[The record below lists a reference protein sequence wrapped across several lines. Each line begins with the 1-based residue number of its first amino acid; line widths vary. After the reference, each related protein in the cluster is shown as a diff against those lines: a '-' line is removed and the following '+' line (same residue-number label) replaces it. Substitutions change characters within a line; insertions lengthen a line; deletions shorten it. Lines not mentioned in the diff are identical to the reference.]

1 MMIEILMDDLPGR
14 SRFGNPSA
22 RNLPTLTG
30 EVNGSARAVPTSPG
44 RASLARRQRPD
55 SVSAVGLPQKI
66 LLLGLLS
73 AACGET
79 SGQAPTTTGIT
90 TATLTVSSSTGSSSE
105 SSTGST
111 SSESPTSASGGTE
124 STSGASG
131 TGGEPDLPGPDTSG
145 PAKGCGKIDILFV
158 INDAG
163 RIDLPAAAWDSKADA
178 LSIRSGTDAFIAAMQ
193 EQAAGYD
200 LHVMVV
206 KGDPKWDGTN
216 GWSSCCVP
224 DKPCDQYGKFPC
236 SLNPEL
242 VTECDYALGAGV
254 RYPEGFMASNRYC
267 ELADGRRYITAEQPD
282 FAAATECISN
292 VGQTGGEQRYL
303 GAMVQAVGPVLNAP
317 DSCNA
322 GFLRPDAMLVVVILA
337 DEVDELSPGTPQG
350 LSASLIAAKGG
361 YTDGIVVVGI
371 LGSVQSAPPGIGCS
385 DDPEDRTRK
394 FVEGFPNHVL
404 GSFCAEY
411 IGANLVAALEV
422 IQAACG
428 EFVPPG

>member
-1 MMIEILMDDLPGR
+1 M
-14 SRFGNPSA
+14 
-22 RNLPTLTG
+22 
-30 EVNGSARAVPTSPG
+30 
-44 RASLARRQRPD
+44 
-55 SVSAVGLPQKI
+55 GLPQKI

-73 AACGET
+73 AACGEP

-90 TATLTVSSSTGSSSE
+90 TVMLTMSSSTGSSSE
-105 SSTGST
+105 SSTGS
-111 SSESPTSASGGTE
+111 SSEGPTSASGGTE
-124 STSGASG
+124 SASSASG
-131 TGGEPDLPGPDTSG
+131 TSTVGEPDLPGLDTSG
-145 PAKGCGKIDILFV
+145 PVKGCGKIDILFV

-163 RIDLPAAAWDSKADA
+163 EADVADSKADA
-178 LSIRSGTDAFIAAMQ
+178 LNIRSGTEAFIAAMQ

-200 LHVMVV
+200 LHVMSV
-206 KGDPKWDGTN
+206 KGDPLFGGSN
-216 GWSSCCVP
+216 GWSSCCSP
-224 DKPCDQYGKFPC
+224 GKWCDHYGPFPC
-236 SLNPEL
+236 SLDPDL

-254 RYPEGFMASNRYC
+254 RYPAGFMASNRDC
-267 ELADGRRYITAEQPD
+267 ELADGRRYITAEQRD
-282 FAAATECISN
+282 FAAATECILN

-303 GAMVQAVGPVLNAP
+303 SAMVQAVGPVLNAP

-322 GFLRPDAMLVVVILA
+322 GFVRPDAMLVVVILA
-337 DEVDELSPGTPQG
+337 DEADELSPGTPQG

-385 DDPEDRTRK
+385 DDSEDRTRR

-422 IQAACG
+422 IQEACG